1 MTDLTPILN
10 ELLKSH
16 DARPTTDASLSLQN
30 IDSFLKE
37 AYEIN
42 AGIVSLNRE
51 LRGIRQSYLSTA
63 PPPRRSALSQKGK
76 HWTHLTDRQRDE
88 IDVQTKRLLREL
100 NARIRMLADAEQ
112 VRQNTEDTIRRKKF
126 GRLGL
131 GTLGKWAAGGVGQS
145 KTMDEE
151 LDEAKANDIKIHRES
166 VLWYLREKLQ
176 ECGQFQAS
184 MMEKRIMRQIE
195 KNKNMI
201 SMSRMQ
207 MPELGGFENAP
218 MPPSTAHSS
227 SVAHLETKE
236 QYIDE
241 DLTLEQIQ
249 MFEQENQ
256 DMLNHYE
263 STLDQVRVAEK
274 SLIEISEL
282 QTQLVNNLATQSANI
297 DQLVTNSFETAENV
311 GGGNKQ
317 LKKATERKSTAKYVF
332 YASCG
337 LSFFLVVWDLV
348 I

>member
-1 MTDLTPILN
+1 MADLTPAFN

-16 DARPTTDASLSLQN
+16 DARPTTDPSLTLQN

-42 AGIVSLNRE
+42 AGIVSLNKE

-63 PPPRRSALSQKGK
+63 PPPRRSALSQKDK
-76 HWTHLTDRQRDE
+76 QWKHLTDRQRDQ
-88 IDVQTKRLLREL
+88 IDAETKQLLREL
-100 NARIRMLADAEQ
+100 NARIRVLADAEQ
-112 VRQNTEDTIRRKKF
+112 IRQNTEQTVRRNKYA
-126 GRLGL
+126 RMGL
-131 GTLGKWAAGGVGQS
+131 GSLGKWAAGGVGQVKS
-145 KTMDEE
+145 LEE
-151 LDEAKANDIKIHRES
+151 QLDEAKDNQIKMHRES

-176 ECGQFQAS
+176 ECGKFQAE
-184 MMEKRIMRQIE
+184 MMEKRINRQLE

-201 SMSRMQ
+201 SLSRM
-207 MPELGGFENAP
+207 GGSEPVGVEIAH
-218 MPPSTAHSS
+218 MHPSNTYA
-227 SVAHLETKE
+227 ETNDHYVE
-236 QYIDE
+236 Q
-241 DLTLEQIQ
+241 DLTPEQIQ

-256 DMLNHYE
+256 DMLKHYQ
-263 STLDQVRVAEK
+263 STLDQVKTAEK
-274 SLIEISEL
+274 SLLEISEL
-282 QTQLVNNLATQSANI
+282 QTQLVNNLATQSAHI
-297 DQLVTNSFETAENV
+297 DQLVTDSFLTAENV